1 MGKWGCLA
9 STKKSS
15 ISITFSWFGS
25 LKQLFAMK
33 YLVNGVFQ
41 KHMIL
46 FLFYQNLVDQ
56 VVGNKAL
63 MGMT

>member
-1 MGKWGCLA
+1 MGKWGCFVR
-9 STKKSS
+9 TKKSA

-33 YLVNGVFQ
+33 CLVNGVLQ

-46 FLFYQNLVDQ
+46 FLFYQNLVGQ

-63 MGMT
+63 MGIA